1 MNPKLSIIVP
11 VYRAE
16 NTLEKCLDSLLA
28 QPYRDMEIVLVE
40 DASPDASGK
49 LCDAYAQ
56 KYDCIKVLHKE
67 HGGPTHTRKAGLA
80 AASGEYMSFVA
91 SDD

>member
-40 DASPDASGK
+40 DASPDAS
-49 LCDAYAQ
+49 
-56 KYDCIKVLHKE
+56 
-67 HGGPTHTRKAGLA
+67 R
-80 AASGEYMSFVA
+80 
-91 SDD
+91 